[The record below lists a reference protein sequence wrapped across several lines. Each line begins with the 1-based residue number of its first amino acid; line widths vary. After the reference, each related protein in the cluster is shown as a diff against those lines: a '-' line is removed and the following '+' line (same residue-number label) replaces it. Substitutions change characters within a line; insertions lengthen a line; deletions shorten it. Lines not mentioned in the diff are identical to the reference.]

1 MRLEVANRL
10 LGWDNAVLFQFQTG
24 AIRRESPIPKPLQV
38 CLFQFQTGAIR
49 RIQRLRG
56 IRVRGG
62 FQFQTGAIRSN
73 VNNLIIRGEDM
84 FQFQTGAIR
93 RLSKINIDIILYP
106 YSSCQVNFYFY
117 QIREPSAVDL

>member
-1 MRLEVANRL
+1 M
-10 LGWDNAVLFQFQTG
+10 
-24 AIRRESPIPKPLQV
+24 
-38 CLFQFQTGAIR
+38 
-49 RIQRLRG
+49 
-56 IRVRGG
+56 
-62 FQFQTGAIRSN
+62 FQFQTGAIRSKDKEKMAETKTP
-73 VNNLIIRGEDM
+73 L